1 MTEIN
6 EKRFNIEADPPSMA
20 QIEEWKLEAEN
31 NIKKYKKRE
40 RYAYILLL
48 SVFVIIYVLLFVVL
62 ENDRREEFF
71 PYVMGILFMFFLPG
85 FLLWLI
91 DVDFQQQKILEELT
105 EISVENMNSL
115 DTPRLLADLEEYAV
129 KYPSVANYLK
139 KVVDMGRKP
148 LVAEHNMLLFY
159 YKHEEKVQA
168 QEAEIKQAEEALKR
182 IGSLGVGAK

>member
-1 MTEIN
+1 
-6 EKRFNIEADPPSMA
+6 
-20 QIEEWKLEAEN
+20 
-31 NIKKYKKRE
+31 
-40 RYAYILLL
+40 
-48 SVFVIIYVLLFVVL
+48 
-62 ENDRREEFF
+62 
-71 PYVMGILFMFFLPG
+71 MGILFMFFLPG

-148 LVAEHNMLLFY
+148 LVAEYNMLLIY

-168 QEAEIKQAEEALKR
+168 QEAEIKQAEESLKR
-182 IGSLGVGAK
+182 IGSLGVEPE